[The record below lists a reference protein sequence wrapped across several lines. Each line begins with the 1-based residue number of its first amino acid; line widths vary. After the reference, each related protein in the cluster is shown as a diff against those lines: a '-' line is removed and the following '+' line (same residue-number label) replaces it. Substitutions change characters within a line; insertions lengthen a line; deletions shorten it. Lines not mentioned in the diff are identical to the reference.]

1 MEPMKKS
8 KIIRRLTQCIDP
20 RQLCRVYMK
29 YSDGYFYYFPLK
41 VNDKF
46 FLGAVEDDFQLDGYC
61 IRRIKQVQK
70 AQIRDDKC
78 LEIEIAEGLVKDIA
92 VPKVSLS
99 DWPQMFRSLRAMNR
113 NIIIE
118 HESRDRKKCEFYIG
132 RIEEVKK
139 HSVIFRH
146 FDADGVWQ
154 EETVK
159 IPYSHITSVTFG
171 ARYVDVFSKYLPK
184 I

>member
-1 MEPMKKS
+1 MKKS
-8 KIIRRLTQCIDP
+8 KIIKRLTQCIEP
-20 RQLCRVYMK
+20 RRLCRVYMT
-29 YSDGYFYYFPLK
+29 YSDNYFYYFPLK

-46 FLGAVEDDFQLDGYC
+46 FLGAVEDDFQLDGYT

-78 LEIEIAEGLVKDIA
+78 LEIAIAEGLVKNIIE
-92 VPKVSLS
+92 PKVSLS
-99 DWPQMFRSLRAMNR
+99 GWAQMFRSLKALHR

-118 HESRDRKKCEFYIG
+118 HESRTDKKCEFYIG

-146 FDADGVWQ
+146 FDAEGVWQ
-154 EETVK
+154 EPVR
-159 IPYSHITSVTFG
+159 IPYSKITSVSFG
-171 ARYVDVFSKYLPK
+171 GRYVDIFSKYVPK